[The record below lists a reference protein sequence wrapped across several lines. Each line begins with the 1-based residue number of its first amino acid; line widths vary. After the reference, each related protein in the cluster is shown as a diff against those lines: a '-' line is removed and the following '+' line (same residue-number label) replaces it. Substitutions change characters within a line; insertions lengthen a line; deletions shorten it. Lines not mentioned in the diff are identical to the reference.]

1 MGNRSKPYRSK
12 TQLLVA
18 ASAITRACSSAKPS
32 RITVLRLL
40 GDALH
45 AFEESQLVVNEIKA
59 RTLAYTAR
67 DRTSAAT
74 RGQLD
79 ADTRVRSSHEQGARA
94 LFSAVASALIKLPTR
109 AGPLRRRA
117 VDLLTATGRAAGP
130 AVVMQAA
137 SNVRSHISSLKR
149 LTWSDSDHGDF
160 EVVCAIMTLAD
171 VSNSA
176 IAGRDV
182 AKDSVVFLLGTRVR
196 QKCKRTDLAF
206 AIAQIVQS
214 FPMHAPPDDRLVDNL
229 LSFALQPPTSKQ
241 GCTGVGCALL
251 AAVAAPHLVS
261 RGAKPADDVVSA
273 CGRSLRTASTSTERA
288 MWAVAMARA
297 SVTARRSPKYQ
308 LLKYGNFEAGTKFP
322 NSQKANGQQTHN
334 NDMTMDE
341 ESVSVWVSDEI
352 FEDALIQIAKSAGLE
367 QGRVDASIAVAS
379 LLRMWRMALPSSV
392 SKIIPRTFARLL
404 PELSSVSGVSALVDA
419 IWLGLLKELE
429 PSLSSSILE
438 KLLPALSEEHD
449 LRLSAALH
457 VCSTLL
463 LKYGR
468 QSIKENG
475 LSQQYGLVSS
485 TLMKRAHEVLDV
497 SSHFVR
503 MGGVRTMSAIV
514 TALPRYCSQLLTAV
528 LQELRIA
535 DLTMATKHSEE
546 AVSRTFA
553 GLKSVEKELSSILG
567 NSAALSVLI
576 GKVSSGECNVPDAL
590 WRQCTIDSLVL
601 LRPHLATQKP
611 ASRDTI
617 SDCIRRR
624 AGWGLVAAQAS
635 SKRKELFHGSS
646 LKELISLWKEELGF
660 AGGRGA
666 KNGLTATAP
675 SHRAGAAGSTDPS
688 SLDEIRAQ
696 SSVRSAALY
705 ALSCAL
711 RNASSTDLVRCGEV
725 LLGACAA
732 RIIAKQNAYGLSM
745 VSPSSAI
752 SGNSPGL
759 GPELANI
766 SDPTQRRR
774 TVLSISKFL
783 MMESFHLVDCMNF
796 ISPRGDGSELCY
808 YIAVCLGEEA
818 QRVVGE
824 SESTGMSDLS
834 ATQGSS
840 GSLDKA
846 YLFDTAMSNHM
857 QSLNR
862 PSHLYEDNCTG
873 LHEEHDCDVRTLGEE
888 RNSSSADLKLWPF
901 SKQGFEALNA
911 EGVLASC
918 AVGIATLVCEDLKA
932 SGSIV
937 ESLSSG
943 KLGPS
948 MSALIAL
955 ELSRRLSFSDL
966 AEINRALA
974 VLQVLAKR
982 SLAVTG
988 GMRRGA
994 LSESRTGKLY
1004 TPHTMGDGNNLK
1016 PQDVPGTAFERH
1028 TKAHSWWK
1036 WAQSFSDEGRV
1047 AKAPFHDFHTRAL
1060 GIMHSTR
1067 LVAAEAHREL
1077 GNTGGATL
1085 WIGLMRRVLS
1095 VIKDNL
1101 NCDGTSQCALLANGF
1116 ASLGALLEVVPNTK
1130 QTFSKKPP
1138 RHTDMAPDVSLD
1150 IDAICGEAERVFLNA
1165 IENGNVD
1172 AQSAAALALS
1182 HCSLRVAASSE
1193 TLLNALLKGWAC
1205 DRGQFTAMG
1214 QVCRSVSE
1222 ADVWASCFSR
1232 IWRDMGVRVSDTSLR
1247 FFSADSSGIG
1257 SNSPCLT
1264 AGAAAVLSSCRLHCW
1279 ALTESGYHAAME
1291 MSTEILQWT
1300 GNSSRKA
1307 RAAGLY
1313 AMTALW
1319 ASRIDEAR
1327 VHRISQTNYDL
1338 ATRSSLARSHP
1349 HGKVPAVLPIESFS
1363 LKESSKI
1370 SSAVGPFL
1378 DEVLYEALAPYAA
1391 VAHTDELQNA
1401 AIAAVTEMIRGAGVE
1416 ETCNNLPRIPETL
1429 FAAVENRS
1437 IAARRLLHVMAAA
1450 DAQSRPK
1457 YWFGLCRAV
1466 CMDGVRLNHGP
1477 SKAVWDVTHQT
1488 KVFSTKIAVEAVDS
1502 SLGAC
1507 ACLQR
1512 EKEIDLSNSIVHTC
1526 AYDFLPKVA
1535 DFASEV
1541 CKKDS
1546 FDFEECVEGCNLI
1559 QRIATRMA
1567 STAEAWSSDDQTMR
1581 DYRTI
1586 WDTCLSTL
1594 ERLLQDNVPHV
1605 VLNSAGSALCELLI
1619 SFLRLREMECFAS
1632 APRKVSSFL
1641 EKSLRQDFRRRFLYS
1656 DQEEVVGIKAT
1667 LETVA
1672 RFAKIVTTWCAT
1684 SHVADIPTTEETT
1697 VIQSVNVLFRAVVGD
1712 FISILTESGLEMVAK
1727 SGGALTSALDAK
1739 EGLRKAYLLFIE
1751 PVVLGAIAC
1760 MGASCGANFERDGH
1774 SWANPASAGTR
1785 LVEAGGQFCNVSASC
1800 YVWLVTRYEEGAD
1813 LLQPSASFCAQHQEA
1828 LFGFCNACR
1837 ESNAIVKEIF
1847 VSFAQWNRCA
1857 YFQFASELSEFG
1869 NLDSALL
1876 TIVADVY
1883 LGALLQA
1890 MQGKGSAFLN
1900 GVDGNCTMSGAI
1912 SGVTKMIH
1920 NLAESDI
1927 KSAQHLAQRALDCL
1941 FWMIGSESPE
1951 VVSMYNDVALQTAV
1965 CNCMSRCINHAT
1977 DSSRAARSCVSRV
1990 VDMFQCAYR
1999 EESLALLKVSMAM
2012 GTTLCEIVNERET
2025 EDKLVEILQTPI
2037 ANEKEEDS
2045 LAELTLGWTL
2055 RCHGTQQF
2063 IADMMK
2069 RGLEKNSGGSG
2080 NARALAYQLGV
2091 LGLSTRHC
2099 CIPTCLRV
2107 AISAITLD
2115 AGRECSINRVGLLL
2129 FSIYLSK
2136 IVLSLPSKSVSTT
2149 SKASQSTEAASFLVE
2164 IAANDKASLRNVVSL
2179 LGDVERNT
2187 VKLFLL
2193 ASEVE
2198 SKDTNTQKQLTL

>member
-1 MGNRSKPYRSK
+1 
-12 TQLLVA
+12 
-18 ASAITRACSSAKPS
+18 
-32 RITVLRLL
+32 
-40 GDALH
+40 
-45 AFEESQLVVNEIKA
+45 
-59 RTLAYTAR
+59 
-67 DRTSAAT
+67 
-74 RGQLD
+74 
-79 ADTRVRSSHEQGARA
+79 
-94 LFSAVASALIKLPTR
+94 
-109 AGPLRRRA
+109 
-117 VDLLTATGRAAGP
+117 
-130 AVVMQAA
+130 
-137 SNVRSHISSLKR
+137 
-149 LTWSDSDHGDF
+149 
-160 EVVCAIMTLAD
+160 
-171 VSNSA
+171 
-176 IAGRDV
+176 
-182 AKDSVVFLLGTRVR
+182 
-196 QKCKRTDLAF
+196 
-206 AIAQIVQS
+206 
-214 FPMHAPPDDRLVDNL
+214 
-229 LSFALQPPTSKQ
+229 
-241 GCTGVGCALL
+241 
-251 AAVAAPHLVS
+251 
-261 RGAKPADDVVSA
+261 
-273 CGRSLRTASTSTERA
+273 
-288 MWAVAMARA
+288 
-297 SVTARRSPKYQ
+297 
-308 LLKYGNFEAGTKFP
+308 
-322 NSQKANGQQTHN
+322 
-334 NDMTMDE
+334 MDE
-341 ESVSVWVSDEI
+341 ENVSVWVSDEI
-352 FEDALIQIAKSAGLE
+352 FEDALVQIAKTAGLQ

-392 SKIIPRTFARLL
+392 ARIVPRTFARLL

-419 IWLGLLKELE
+419 IWLGLLKDLE

-449 LRLSAALH
+449 WRLSAALH

-468 QSIKENG
+468 QSMKENG
-475 LSQQYGLVSS
+475 LSRQYGSVSS
-485 TLMKRAHEVLDV
+485 TLMKRAHDVLDV
-497 SSHFVR
+497 SSQFVR

-514 TALPRYCSQLLTAV
+514 TALPRYCSPLLTAV

-635 SKRKELFHGSS
+635 SKQKKLFHGSS
-646 LKELISLWKEELGF
+646 LEELISLWKEELGL
-660 AGGRGA
+660 AGGRGS

-675 SHRAGAAGSTDPS
+675 SHRAGAAGSTVPSTS

-732 RIIAKQNAYGLSM
+732 RIIAKQHAYGLSM
-745 VSPSSAI
+745 MSPSSSI

-766 SDPTQRRR
+766 SDPTQRRQ
-774 TVLSISKFL
+774 TVLSLSKVL
-783 MMESFHLVDCMNF
+783 MMESFYLVQCMNF

-808 YIAVCLGEEA
+808 YIAVCIGEEA
-818 QRVVGE
+818 QRIVGE
-824 SESTGMSDLS
+824 SESTSMSDLS
-834 ATQGSS
+834 ATHGSS

-862 PSHLYEDNCTG
+862 PSHLYEDDCTG
-873 LHEEHDCDVRTLGEE
+873 LHEEHDCDVRTLGEDK
-888 RNSSSADLKLWPF
+888 NPCSADLKLWPF

-911 EGVLASC
+911 EEVLASC

-988 GMRRGA
+988 GTRRGA
-994 LSESRTGKLY
+994 LSESKTGKLY
-1004 TPHTMGDGNNLK
+1004 IPHTKGDGNNLK

-1036 WAQSFSDEGRV
+1036 WAQSFSDEGRI

-1085 WIGLMRRVLS
+1085 WIGLMGRVLS

-1101 NCDGTSQCALLANGF
+1101 NCDGTSQCVLLANGF
-1116 ASLGALLEVVPNTK
+1116 ASLRALLEVVPNTE

-1138 RHTDMAPDVSLD
+1138 CQSDMAPGVSD
-1150 IDAICGEAERVFLNA
+1150 IDAICGEAERVFLDA

-1182 HCSLRVAASSE
+1182 HSSLRVAASSE

-1205 DRGQFTAMG
+1205 DRGQFSAMG

-1222 ADVWASCFSR
+1222 ADVWTSCFSR
-1232 IWRDMGVRVSDTSLR
+1232 IWRDMGVKVSDTSLR

-1338 ATRSSLARSHP
+1338 ATRSSLATRSHP
-1349 HGKVPAVLPIESFS
+1349 HGKVSALLPIESFS

-1391 VAHTDELQNA
+1391 VAHMDELQSA

-1437 IAARRLLHVMAAA
+1437 TAARRLLHVMAAA

-1488 KVFSTKIAVEAVDS
+1488 KVFSTKIAVEAVDC

-1507 ACLQR
+1507 ACTQR
-1512 EKEIDLSNSIVHTC
+1512 EKEIDPSNSIVHTC

-1535 DFASEV
+1535 DFACEV

-1559 QRIATRMA
+1559 QRIATRIA
-1567 STAEAWSSDDQTMR
+1567 STAEAWKADDQTFR

-1594 ERLLQDNVPHV
+1594 EQLLQDNVPHV

-1641 EKSLRQDFRRRFLYS
+1641 EKLLRQDFRQRLLYS

-1672 RFAKIVTTWCAT
+1672 RLAKIVTTWCAT
-1684 SHVADIPTTEETT
+1684 SHVAAIPTTEETT
-1697 VIQSVNVLFRAVVGD
+1697 ATQSVNVLFRAVVGD
-1712 FISILTESGLEMVAK
+1712 FISILTESGLDMVAE

-1739 EGLRKAYLLFIE
+1739 EGLRKAYLLSIE

-1760 MGASCGANFERDGH
+1760 MGASCGANFERDGY

-1785 LVEAGGQFCNVSASC
+1785 LVEAGSQFCNVSVSC
-1800 YVWLVTRYEEGAD
+1800 YVWLVTRYEEGTD

-1828 LFGFCNACR
+1828 LFSFCNACR
-1837 ESNAIVKEIF
+1837 ESNVIAKEIF
-1847 VSFAQWNRCA
+1847 VSFAQWNRSA
-1857 YFQFASELSEFG
+1857 YFQFASELADFG

-1890 MQGKGSAFLN
+1890 MQGKGSGFLN

-1920 NLAESDI
+1920 HLAESDI
-1927 KSAQHLAQRALDCL
+1927 KSARHLAQRALDCL
-1941 FWMIGSESPE
+1941 FRMIGSEALE
-1951 VVSMYNDVALQTAV
+1951 VVSMYNDVEFQKAV
-1965 CNCMSRCINHAT
+1965 CNCTSRCINYAT
-1977 DSSRAARSCVSRV
+1977 DPSRAARSCISRV
-1990 VDMFQCAYR
+1990 MEIFQCAYR
-1999 EESLALLKVSMAM
+1999 EESLALLKLAMAM
-2012 GTTLCEIVNERET
+2012 GTTLCGIVNERKT
-2025 EDKLVEILQTPI
+2025 EDKLVEMLQTPI

-2045 LAELTLGWTL
+2045 PAELTLGWTL

-2063 IADMMK
+2063 IVDMMK
-2069 RGLEKNSGGSG
+2069 RGLQKNSGGSG
-2080 NARALAYQLGV
+2080 NAKALVYQLGV

-2115 AGRECSINRVGLLL
+2115 AGRECAINRVGLLL

-2136 IVLSLPSKSVSTT
+2136 IVLSLPSKSASTT

-2198 SKDTNTQKQLTL
+2198 SKKLTRKNS